1 MRDVEKSVFRMN
13 PVNNLLMILAVVI
26 GFALQIMV
34 TEQTALVAAFQT
46 VRLTSS
52 EWRRLLILAAMP
64 LFAHE
69 LFVLLSRFD
78 RRSE

>member
-1 MRDVEKSVFRMN
+1 MN

-34 TEQTALVAAFQT
+34 TEQTALVTVFQT
-46 VRLTSS
+46 VRLTAS

-69 LFVLLSRFD
+69 LFVILSRFG